1 MGERRPY
8 GDIERQAYSYVQN
21 GHIGQEAFESM
32 LNVEISFRGSDD
44 EGTLF
49 TVIHNP
55 EVLPVGLHHQIKR
68 YGLSGPSS
76 HDPEISGVL
85 KGSRRA
91 LTELIHTYGLT
102 LEVVPFADHV

>member
-1 MGERRPY
+1 
-8 GDIERQAYSYVQN
+8 
-21 GHIGQEAFESM
+21 M

-68 YGLSGPSS
+68 YGLTGPSG
-76 HDPEISGVL
+76 HHPEVSGVL

-91 LTELIHTYGLT
+91 LTELINTYGLT
-102 LEVVPFADHV
+102 MQVVPFRDPV